1 MNYCSSIVVDFGST
15 NSGCARIELEEN
27 YSGYRTPNF
36 IQGNHTYAKDATWFF
51 VHPDFWK
58 RIRDNYDRI
67 SDSDFRIRSRALPYT
82 ASPNVVWGRQH
93 IRALAETIEAEKWI
107 GFKYFKMRL
116 YREENFMVNGET
128 VLIQDV
134 VRLFLR
140 ILKIECLDF
149 EKGRRQRDVSAEEIQ
164 WGLTI
169 PTIWGD
175 RERKV
180 MTAVASDVFGKH
192 IRVLT
197 EPEGPVLSGLVHST
211 GNGSFSLKKGRVSM
225 VTDIGGGT
233 TDITLLEEVSDD
245 ATCEYPLKA
254 ISSTDGI
261 GVGGNNIDDAYWTYL
276 LRLLSKEKQSDSGC
290 CYDSLSDDSLKECLL
305 APFVGKLGSFID
317 MEDAWLNFKQ
327 GLTTH
332 IQFPSA
338 YLKWLKTAGHNQVA
352 QKLTGIMIGVDE
364 IDVAELKKAV
374 FMPTFQAIVGKVREF
389 LQLNMDKIPSDSSL
403 CMVVKAGGLS
413 LSNDLLNMI
422 DSQVNDLGLK
432 FTSASL
438 GADPVSVS
446 GSIMDG
452 ALVILLN
459 RKIINRKA
467 PFNIFYDMGNVTL
480 KDLKYRYRDFGV
492 NMTLGQ
498 LEDLLEKDVENGA
511 DQTERAV
518 PVGISGEY
526 LKDHTAPFSSVKD
539 DQEKIAFHFYGKEDG
554 YIVYPHNNP
563 ECQQIGEVT
572 FKTKN
577 IQSFL
582 LTIDFNEFPNNNNF
596 HYIIT
601 SEVTGD
607 ILDEGNIPVKL
618 NS

>member
-36 IQGNHTYAKDATWFF
+36 IQGNQTYAKDATWFF
-51 VHPDFWK
+51 VHPVFWK
-58 RIRDNYDRI
+58 RIRDNYDQI

-116 YREENFMVNGET
+116 YREENFIVNGET

-180 MTAVASDVFGKH
+180 MTAVASEVFGKH

-197 EPEGPVLSGLVHST
+197 EPEGPVLAGLVHST

-276 LRLLSKEKQSDSGC
+276 LRLLSKGKQSDGGC

-305 APFVGKLGSFID
+305 APFVDKLGSFID

-332 IQFPSA
+332 IQLPSA

-374 FMPTFQAIVGKVREF
+374 FMPTFQKIVGKVREF

-413 LSNDLLNMI
+413 LANDLLNMI

-452 ALVILLN
+452 ALIILLN

-498 LEDLLEKDVENGA
+498 LEDLLEKDVDNGA
-511 DQTERAV
+511 DKTERAV

-526 LKDHTAPFSSVKD
+526 LKDHTTPFSSVKD
-539 DQEKIAFHFYGKEDG
+539 DQEEIAFHFYGKEDG

-601 SEVTGD
+601 SEVSGD